1 MRRGRLPVP
10 QVTWL
15 KNNLRLPSSNRIN
28 VEQDN
33 TLVITGATPIGKLAS
48 AIVCYVAIG
57 NKHLCKLTPD
67 GGIYTCLAK
76 NKVEMRDAVVRLTV
90 EAGEVTAQC
99 KDHPKKANCALIVRG
114 RYCNR
119 GKYDELCCKS
129 CVDAGL
135 IVAP

>member
-1 MRRGRLPVP
+1 M
-10 QVTWL
+10 
-15 KNNLRLPSSNRIN
+15 
-28 VEQDN
+28 
-33 TLVITGATPIGKLAS
+33 
-48 AIVCYVAIG
+48 
-57 NKHLCKLTPD
+57 TPD

-76 NKVEMRDAVVRLTV
+76 NKMEMRDAVVRLTV

-99 KDHPKKANCALIVRG
+99 KDHPKKANCALIVRA

-119 GKYDELCCKS
+119 GKYAELCCKS